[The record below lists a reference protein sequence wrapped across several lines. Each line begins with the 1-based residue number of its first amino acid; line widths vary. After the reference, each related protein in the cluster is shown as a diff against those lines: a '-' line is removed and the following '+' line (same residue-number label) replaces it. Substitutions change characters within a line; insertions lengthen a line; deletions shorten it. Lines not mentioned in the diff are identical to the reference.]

1 MGEIWKS
8 IYLDHRFFFAS
19 GSFSSKGKLK
29 RQKKKHFRHNRT
41 ATTFGSTCV
50 LSILKKELG

>member
-29 RQKKKHFRHNRT
+29 RQKKNILD
-41 ATTFGSTCV
+41 TTGRQQLLV
-50 LSILKKELG
+50 LHVYCLS